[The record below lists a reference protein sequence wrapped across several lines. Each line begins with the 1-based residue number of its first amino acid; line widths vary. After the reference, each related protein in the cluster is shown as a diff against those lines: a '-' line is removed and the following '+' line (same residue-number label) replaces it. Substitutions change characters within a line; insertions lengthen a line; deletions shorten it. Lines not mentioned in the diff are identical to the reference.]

1 MFEKNSTIK
10 SMSPQDVLGA
20 CTDELD
26 HRFNGL
32 DANMRDDL
40 MKDMQ
45 VEDDRLKP
53 FIKKCRLEKWY
64 QGALDLAKQDFAAEV
79 DDQTDDGKRMA
90 RAAERLREIEKGI
103 ADKEKS
109 KADSLLHRPSPVK
122 PIARLEGGAPV
133 GRRLRSSTRQRALR

>member
-10 SMSPQDVLGA
+10 PMSPQEVLGA

-32 DANMRDDL
+32 EGSMRDDL
-40 MKDMQ
+40 MKDMN

-64 QGALDLAKQDFAAEV
+64 QGALDLAKQDFTAEV
-79 DDQTDDGKRMA
+79 DDQTDDWKRMA
-90 RAAERLREIEKGI
+90 HAAERLREIEKGI
-103 ADKEKS
+103 VEKEKS
-109 KADSLLHRPSPVK
+109 KADSLLHRISPAK
-122 PIARLEGGAPV
+122 PKARLDGV
-133 GRRLRSSTRQRALR
+133 GSGLRSSTRQRALR